1 MSAKEIKKLEEE
13 RERKR
18 KEEERERK
26 RKLREE
32 RRQRAIAAV
41 KASGARRILKL
52 PEVEAT
58 TGLKKSSIYEIFKPV
73 PIGER
78 ASGFLSDEID
88 AWLAQ
93 RVAAR
98 DHPAKRS
105 LPLATYQ
112 AEVSAHK
119 EPKNERQAPSKHQR
133 ERVPLLNDDAQGR

>member
-18 KEEERERK
+18 KAEERERK
-26 RKLREE
+26 RRLREE

-73 PIGER
+73 PIGPR

-88 AWLAQ
+88 AWMAQ

-105 LPLATYQ
+105 LPLA
-112 AEVSAHK
+112 AHQESMRADK
-119 EPKNERQAPSKHQR
+119 TPSKHVR
-133 ERVPLLNDDAQGR
+133 ARVLLNDSAK